1 MTESISTYPIE
12 RIRSEFPILRQEV
25 RGRPLIYFDNAAS
38 SQKPVAVVESL
49 REYYNHYHSN
59 IHRGV
64 HHLAQLATEAFEA
77 TRDKVQ
83 AHLHAKAREE
93 VIFTAGTTD
102 GINLVAQTW
111 GRKNIGKGDLI
122 VISGLEHHSNL
133 VPWQMLAEEKDA
145 AIAIIPALE
154 NGELDLET
162 YKQLLERRPKLVTFN
177 HVSNSLGTINPVVE
191 MTRAAKAADAIV
203 LIDGAQSIPH
213 VQVDLQSIGC
223 DFYVFSGHKAYGPTG
238 TGVLWGRKEL
248 LESMPPWRGGGE
260 MIADVSYERSTWNE
274 LPYKFEAGTPNI
286 ADVVALGVAIDWI
299 NRIGVAAIGAHEA
312 MLTQRATDGLKSISG
327 MRIIGEAKEKAGVVS
342 FLIGDQHPYDV
353 GTLLDQMGIAVRT
366 GHHCT
371 QPLMHH
377 FGIAGT
383 VRASFAAYNT
393 EQEVDQFV
401 AATEKAAGMLG

>member
-1 MTESISTYPIE
+1 MTESIGTYPVE
-12 RIRSEFPILRQEV
+12 RIRSEFPVLRQEV

-64 HHLAQLATEAFEA
+64 HHLAQIATEAFES

-83 AHLHAKAREE
+83 AHIRAKAREE
-93 VIFTAGTTD
+93 IIFTAGTTD
-102 GINLVAQTW
+102 GINLVAQSW
-111 GRKNIGKGDLI
+111 GRKNISKGDLI

-133 VPWQMLAEEKDA
+133 VPWQMLAEEKEA
-145 AIAIIPALE
+145 EIAIIPVLE
-154 NGELDLET
+154 NGELDLDA
-162 YKQLLERRPKLVTFN
+162 YQHLLEQQPKLVTFN

-191 MTRAAKAADAIV
+191 MTSAAKAADATV

-213 VQVDLQSIGC
+213 VSVDVQAIGC

-248 LESMPPWRGGGE
+248 LEAMPPWRGGGE

-299 NRIGVAAIGAHEA
+299 NQTGVEAIGAHEA
-312 MLTQRATDGLKSISG
+312 ILTERTTEGLKSIPG
-327 MRIIGEAKEKAGVVS
+327 MRIIGEAEHKAGVVS
-342 FLIGDQHPYDV
+342 FLIGNTHPYDV

-371 QPLMHH
+371 QPLMNH

-393 EQEVDQFV
+393 EKEVHQFV